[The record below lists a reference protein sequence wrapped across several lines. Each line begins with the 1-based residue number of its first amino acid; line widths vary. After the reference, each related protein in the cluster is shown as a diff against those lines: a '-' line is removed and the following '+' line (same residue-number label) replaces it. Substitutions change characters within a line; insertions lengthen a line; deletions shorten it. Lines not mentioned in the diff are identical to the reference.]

1 MALAMVNSGEIRTIK
16 EVCAKE
22 AVKKHLQNLGFIS
35 GEQVQVVGENIN
47 GIILLVKGAKV
58 ALNRG
63 LASQIIV
70 E

>member
-1 MALAMVNSGEIRTIK
+1 MALAMVNNGEKHIIKEIR
-16 EVCAKE
+16 AKE
-22 AVKKHLQNLGFIS
+22 AVKKHLQNLGFVT
-35 GEQVQVVGENIN
+35 GTQVQIVGENIN

-63 LASQIIV
+63 LALQIIV

>member
-1 MALAMVNSGEIRTIK
+1 MALAMVNSGETRIIK
-16 EVCAKE
+16 EIHAKE
-22 AVKKHLQNLGFIS
+22 AVKKHLQNLGFIA
-35 GEQVQVVGENIN
+35 GAPIQVVGENLN

>member
-1 MALAMVNSGEIRTIK
+1 MALAMVNSGETRTIK
-16 EVCAKE
+16 EVRTKE